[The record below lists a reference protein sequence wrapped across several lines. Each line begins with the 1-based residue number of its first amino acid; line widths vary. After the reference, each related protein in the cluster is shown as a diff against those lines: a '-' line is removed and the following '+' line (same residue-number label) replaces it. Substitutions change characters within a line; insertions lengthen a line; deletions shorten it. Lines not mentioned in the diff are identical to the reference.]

1 MTPVGVGRYSAKART
16 QVRSA
21 SFVFR
26 VLVAAVL
33 IGAAAAAAPQGQAKS
48 AEKGAADS
56 WSHLVVS
63 VDNVIELTTSDQPG
77 WRNNGTGFNARAA
90 IGIVMIKIDVSAKGG
105 VSYFD
110 YTFSVTVQ
118 ASGAAPLLSEK
129 GAISKDGGEQSFFA
143 IWDPALSPG
152 AVHVRV
158 QITGGN
164 PEFFTYFVDG
174 IVQAAAPAAAAP
186 PATTPKSPP
195 TAKLVLRGTVPP
207 SVSASSPQT
216 GTEVPITYRL
226 RLTNEG
232 DAPATDVALRWVVDL
247 RPAFGLTPRIVT
259 SADSWPCQMRSDQT
273 RYMVECGPGTLAP
286 NASVSVNV
294 DVTAPYEPDT
304 LTADAIAS
312 GTCPSQPCSA
322 SWHAVTTVGDGARLR
337 VNISANPQEVR
348 QGERA
353 TYAVT
358 VKNTGA
364 TAIAPV
370 RFLWE
375 AMNEPVAGGVT
386 GPAGWNCR
394 VDGHRVV
401 CGDHALGAGETVTLN
416 VTAEVGGHTLVG
428 GYVPDKDYYEEV
440 RARVEGTCEP
450 QNCEDM
456 ASVQVLVHVAVPLR
470 VRVTAPEVVGN
481 GDQVIWTVN
490 ITNSGAGDARVSQI
504 NLSSNIDWSARDR
517 NDRLTVLLAPD
528 GVSRSFA
535 CVRPGPS
542 DYQCG
547 PMDLLLPKG
556 RMVRVM
562 FAFYGHPGTP
572 STAEVEV
579 LARCLPANTT
589 CDATAR
595 LAKPTAVRRFQ

>member
-1 MTPVGVGRYSAKART
+1 MK
-16 QVRSA
+16 SA
-21 SFVFR
+21 SFVVR
-26 VLVAAVL
+26 GLVAAVL
-33 IGAAAAAAPQGQAKS
+33 IGAAAAATPQGQVKS
-48 AEKGAADS
+48 AEKGAADA

-63 VDNVIELTTSDQPG
+63 VGNAVELTTSDQPG

-90 IGIVMIKIDVSAKGG
+90 AGVVLIKIDVSANGG

-118 ASGAAPLLSEK
+118 APGAAPLLSEK
-129 GAISKDGGEQSFFA
+129 GAISKDGGAQSFVA
-143 IWDPALSPG
+143 TWDPELSPG

-186 PATTPKSPP
+186 P

-232 DAPATDVALRWVVDL
+232 EAPATNVALRWVVDL
-247 RPAFGLTPRIVT
+247 SPAFGLTPRIVKN
-259 SADSWPCQMRSDQT
+259 ADSWPCQMRSDQT
-273 RYMVECGPGTLAP
+273 GYTVECGPGTLAP

-294 DVTAPYEPDT
+294 DVTAPYEPDS
-304 LTADAIAS
+304 LTANATAS
-312 GTCPSQPCSA
+312 GTCPSQPCGA

-337 VNISANPQEVR
+337 VNISANPQEVG

-353 TYAVT
+353 TYTVT

-364 TAIAPV
+364 AAIAPV

-375 AMNEPVAGGVT
+375 AMNEPVAGGAT

-401 CGDHALGAGETVTLN
+401 CGDHALGPGETVTLN

-428 GYVPDKDYYEEV
+428 GYAPDKDYYEEV

-456 ASVQVLVHVAVPLR
+456 TSVRVLVHVAVPLR

-481 GDQVIWTVN
+481 GDQIIWTVD
-490 ITNSGAGDARVSQI
+490 ITNSGASDARVSQI
-504 NLSSNIDWSARDR
+504 NLGSNIDWSARDR
-517 NDRLTVLLAPD
+517 NDRLTVLLVPD

-547 PMDLLLPKG
+547 PMDLLLPKE

-579 LARCLPANTT
+579 LAKCLPANTT

-595 LAKPTAVRRFQ
+595 LAKPTAVRR